1 MTAYQSKD
9 NDNIKLN
16 LFPVLKIDKSDQ
28 KNINM
33 YIPKEAAVFP
43 IRTAMPVAVKKEFA
57 SWTKPI
63 NTPVLHS

>member
-57 SWTKPI
+57 S
-63 NTPVLHS
+63 